1 MAIENEDQVSVLEGG
16 DGRGAAP
23 KTPEVSALLRA
34 PTTASDIA
42 QRIGAGKTVEE
53 RARLGR
59 QEMPG
64 IMAEQSKA
72 ELEAA
77 RAQEAVSRKGL
88 EQAAKAEKEVLS
100 RAKGAVE
107 AVDKETKAY
116 QEFVQP
122 EYKASDYAA
131 NAAARLFT
139 GLMLGGVAKISAIGQ
154 LQAIR
159 DMQKAEDQGLR
170 EKFTAARIKFEE
182 SEKARKDF
190 NTNIKDRFDRLM
202 KLLPYDRN
210 AALAEAKIIEASLKD
225 GAIVAAMK
233 AGDYGKANKF
243 VQKYIDQGNQV
254 DIARIAAQAKTAA
267 AIEVALAK
275 AAAKAGNG
283 GPIAATQVQSPQ
295 VPVLPL
301 NRNPY
306 AGLNEKAAN
315 EAFKAEFKSFT
326 TARDKAR
333 QQETKTN
340 ETLSDLDK
348 AENSLTK
355 IKTGGLY
362 GMPGVGT
369 VAQTIASATDQDISD
384 FDTVS
389 TKMQRNSYV
398 PGEGQV
404 SNYERQLFQR
414 QTISLARPRET
425 NQRIIDSFRAAAQN
439 TKDYNQFMEEYF
451 AVNKTMNG
459 AQEYWN
465 QYASKNPVIKQNE
478 DGTISPVPNRVTY
491 REFFAGVTT
500 AAPTQTPSPAPAA
513 EGGVDVN
520 RLRQQAMQ
528 AIATG
533 KDRQAVSTR
542 FKSMTGQDL

>member
-16 DGRGAAP
+16 NGRETTP
-23 KTPEVSALLRA
+23 KTPEVSALLRV
-34 PTTASDIA
+34 PTTAADIA
-42 QRIGAGKTVEE
+42 KRIGTGKTIQE
-53 RARLGR
+53 RSRLARE
-59 QEMPG
+59 EMPG

-72 ELEAA
+72 ELDAA
-77 RAQEAVSRKGL
+77 RAQELVARAGL
-88 EQAAKAEKEVLS
+88 EQQAKAEKEVLG
-100 RAKGAVE
+100 RARS
-107 AVDKETKAY
+107 AVDAVDRETKRY

-139 GLMLGGVAKISAIGQ
+139 GLMLGGVAKMSAIGQ

-170 EKFTAARIKFEE
+170 EQFTAARIKFEE

-190 NTNIKDRFDRLM
+190 NSNIKDRFDRLM

-210 AALAEAKIIEASLKD
+210 AALAEAKIIEAGLKD

-233 AGDYGKANKF
+233 AGDYGKANNL
-243 VQKYIDQGNQV
+243 VQKFMDQGDKV
-254 DIARIAAQAKTAA
+254 ETARIAAQ
-267 AIEVALAK
+267 VK
-275 AAAKAGNG
+275 AELRPAG
-283 GPIAATQVQSPQ
+283 GPFAAPQTQASQ
-295 VPVLPL
+295 VPVLPP

-306 AGLNEKAAN
+306 AGLNQKAAN
-315 EAFKAEFKSFT
+315 DVFKAEVESFT
-326 TARDKAR
+326 KARDKAR

-348 AENSLTK
+348 AENSLAK

-369 VAQTIASATDQDISD
+369 VAQTVASATDKDVSD

-389 TKMQRNSYV
+389 TEMQRNSYV

-414 QTISLARPRET
+414 QTISLARPKET
-425 NQRIIDSFRAAAQN
+425 NQRIINSFRAAAQN
-439 TKDYNQFMEEYF
+439 TRDYNQFMEEYF

-465 QYASKNPVIKQNE
+465 QYISKNPVIIENK
-478 DGTISPVPNRVTY
+478 DGTISQNPNRVTY
-491 REFFAGVTT
+491 RDFFAGVTT
-500 AAPTQTPSPAPAA
+500 AATAQTPSPESAA
-513 EGGVDVN
+513 EGGVDVG

-528 AIATG
+528 AIAAG
-533 KDRQAVSTR
+533 KDRQAVSRR